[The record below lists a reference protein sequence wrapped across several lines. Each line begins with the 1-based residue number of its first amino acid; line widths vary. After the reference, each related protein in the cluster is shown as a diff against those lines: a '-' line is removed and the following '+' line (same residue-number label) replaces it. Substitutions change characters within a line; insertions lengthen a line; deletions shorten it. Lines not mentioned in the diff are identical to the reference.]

1 MNEYFLVEVN
11 SNAEFTVTKCLAR
24 EIFDAVMTALDRWR
38 YAQLKSISL
47 FVVDV
52 DNDYTINIKELSVE
66 LFLKNAFFARDSK
79 PGDHFDEE
87 KFIRRFIEEECKC
100 TASSQL

>member
-11 SNAEFTVTKCLAR
+11 SSVEFTVTKCLAR

-38 YAQLKSISL
+38 YAQLKYTSL

-52 DNDYTINIKELSVE
+52 DNDLTIDIKELSTE
-66 LFLKNAFFARDSK
+66 LFLKNALFARHSK

-87 KFIRRFIEEECKC
+87 KFIKLYIQEE
-100 TASSQL
+100 SNNVQ